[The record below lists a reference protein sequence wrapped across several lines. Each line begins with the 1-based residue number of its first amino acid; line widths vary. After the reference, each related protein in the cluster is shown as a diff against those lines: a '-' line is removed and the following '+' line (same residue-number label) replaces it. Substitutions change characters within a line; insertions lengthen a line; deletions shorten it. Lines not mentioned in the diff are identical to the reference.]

1 MDKKEEE
8 IIRKLVE
15 INVKDYG
22 KAEKAI
28 WKDGKKIGSEEKI
41 QVLFIGENKVKF
53 LGETTIYPMDKTC
66 WSNFPIKK
74 KGKQLFYAQ
83 ITNMDGNEYYLL
95 EGNYEG

>member
-1 MDKKEEE
+1 MDKKEEN

-15 INVKDYG
+15 IEVKDSG

-41 QVLFIGENKVKF
+41 QVLYTGENKIKF
-53 LGETTIYPMDKTC
+53 LGETRITPMDKTC

-74 KGKQLFYAQ
+74 KGKQLFYAR
-83 ITNMDGNEYYLL
+83 ITIMDGNEYYFL